1 MSRIYT
7 RPPPY
12 QLPID
17 NKTPKPAATRQRAL
31 VLIYGQLERS
41 LRLLIHT
48 THKHTR
54 KTTLAHNTLTLRMS
68 CAHHLF
74 HITTRSPLGPVFAS
88 AFACAQHAD
97 VLRMCKGCIA
107 IDCRREDMR
116 AVLALYDILTHQLCI
131 LREGETGWRISIC
144 QSNYYGVRSGYR
156 TGSQVHTH
164 THT

>member
-1 MSRIYT
+1 
-7 RPPPY
+7 
-12 QLPID
+12 
-17 NKTPKPAATRQRAL
+17 
-31 VLIYGQLERS
+31 
-41 LRLLIHT
+41 
-48 THKHTR
+48 
-54 KTTLAHNTLTLRMS
+54 MS

-88 AFACAQHAD
+88 AFTCAQHAD

-116 AVLALYDILTHQLCI
+116 AVLALYDILTHQLRI

-164 THT
+164 THTWRACRIEIALEFSFPRSESHFMSWTIFLYRYSGRSSSMRALLVDLRL